1 MAPAALRDHP
11 ELPGDAARGFVG
23 FAASIWVASWIFA
36 WLLHLGR
43 GSLLVVVVFHAWF
56 DIVTTSPLGP
66 TALPTLMGVAITL
79 LGLVLLRSLLRRP
92 PTPHPPDAGEPA
104 AEAPEV
110 VGAPS

>member
-1 MAPAALRDHP
+1 MPLV
-11 ELPGDAARGFVG
+11 GFLG

-66 TALPTLMGVAITL
+66 TALPTMMGVAITL
-79 LGLVLLRSLLRRP
+79 LGLVLLRSMLHQPPLADLPHDPDLALMGRRGVA
-92 PTPHPPDAGEPA
+92 DD
-104 AEAPEV
+104 PEHECST
-110 VGAPS
+110 GFS